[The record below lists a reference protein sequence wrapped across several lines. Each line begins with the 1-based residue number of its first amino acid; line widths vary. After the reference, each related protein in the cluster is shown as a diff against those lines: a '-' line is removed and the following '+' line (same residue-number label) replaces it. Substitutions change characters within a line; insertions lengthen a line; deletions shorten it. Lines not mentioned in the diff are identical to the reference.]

1 MTRLRIRPTAEN
13 NSAAISPPIFFLT
26 ASKYVGDL
34 GIILFQLSEGLG
46 LNTRGVADKSI
57 S

>member
-1 MTRLRIRPTAEN
+1 MIDIKMNGKAG
-13 NSAAISPPIFFLT
+13 
-26 ASKYVGDL
+26 YVYSRSYICLYQTLEYVDDFGT
-34 GIILFQLSEGLG
+34 ILFQLSEGLG

>member
-1 MTRLRIRPTAEN
+1 MMLK
-13 NSAAISPPIFFLT
+13 FLGGRAT
-26 ASKYVGDL
+26 FIQRATSILDSRVYL
-34 GIILFQLSEGLG
+34 GVIILQLSEGLG